1 MLYKIHAMSADSTA
15 IEVASFDS
23 EREAKRMMDNLYTII
38 KEGYILAIIPDET
51 SRGSAERPAKYI
63 TDQFGNYTLV
73 KG

>member
-1 MLYKIHAMSADSTA
+1 MLYKIYAMSADSAA
-15 IEVASFDS
+15 IEIAKFDS
-23 EREAKRMMDNLYTII
+23 EREAKQVLDNLYKIT
-38 KEGYILAIIPDET
+38 KEGYILCIMPDET